1 MLTCSLGSQAL
12 ANAKIALLSVAV
24 FAPAAAVMIGNSYL
38 SKHFKERNFHG
49 GVPVVISGIAFLVLP
64 VAIFRGGV
72 VAGFIML
79 IIAAAGA
86 WAVHGPLWCVLA
98 GVDVRVLLAAGH
110 LSLHCE
116 GWRAAQVV
124 AGVLPGGPRQ
134 VGRHRLLQ
142 CVRSGRRVCGS
153 LPDRC
158 GPPSVRHLGGPL
170 A

>member
-86 WAVHGPLWCVLA
+86 WAVHGPLWCVSE
-98 GVDVRVLLAAGH
+98 DVYARVLLAAGH
-110 LSLHCE
+110 LSLCKK
-116 GWRAAQVV
+116 GLACC
-124 AGVLPGGPRQ
+124 AGR
-134 VGRHRLLQ
+134 
-142 CVRSGRRVCGS
+142 GRR
-153 LPDRC
+153 
-158 GPPSVRHLGGPL
+158 PSWWAPQSRPASHATMRAERQGASWVPS
-170 A
+170 

>member
-1 MLTCSLGSQAL
+1 MLTCSAGCQAL

-24 FAPAAAVMIGNSYL
+24 FAPAAAVMIGNSYM

-86 WAVHGPLWCVLA
+86 WAVHGPLWCVLKQ
-98 GVDVRVLLAAGH
+98 
-110 LSLHCE
+110 
-116 GWRAAQVV
+116 W
-124 AGVLPGGPRQ
+124 
-134 VGRHRLLQ
+134 
-142 CVRSGRRVCGS
+142 
-153 LPDRC
+153 
-158 GPPSVRHLGGPL
+158 PL
-170 A
+170 Y